1 MIAKFLRK
9 INNLRYIML
18 FMQST
23 SVPCVGS
30 IAAWNYYIRAH
41 CAEVSYEVGSNND
54 KKSYAISSKYW
65 PVSASCSQS
74 GFCRTLCVSLN
85 KTLGKIIFF
94 FYKGTKQ
101 NIPNWHGNPLYF
113 QWRRLNKIKELLCS
127 LWTKHIVAIML
138 RQVIL

>member
-41 CAEVSYEVGSNND
+41 GAEVSYEVGSNND
-54 KKSYAISSKYW
+54 KKKVMQFHLSTDRSVLLAVRAGFAAHYA
-65 PVSASCSQS
+65 C
-74 GFCRTLCVSLN
+74 
-85 KTLGKIIFF
+85 
-94 FYKGTKQ
+94 
-101 NIPNWHGNPLYF
+101 H
-113 QWRRLNKIKELLCS
+113 
-127 LWTKHIVAIML
+127 
-138 RQVIL
+138 